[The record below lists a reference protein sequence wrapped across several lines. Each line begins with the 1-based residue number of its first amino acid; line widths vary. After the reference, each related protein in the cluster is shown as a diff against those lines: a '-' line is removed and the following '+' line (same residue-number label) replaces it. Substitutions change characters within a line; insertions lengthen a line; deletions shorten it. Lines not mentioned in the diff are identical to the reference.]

1 MVKSRKIAVDILRTA
16 FFLCIGVF
24 LIWLVVK
31 NLTEKDRIEIMQ
43 SFSQA
48 NAGSIALVILIGLLS
63 HASRAIR
70 WQIMIEPLGHKPGF
84 LNTVMAVLVG
94 YLANLAVPRLGE
106 VSRCGILKKYEN
118 LPVDS
123 VLGTV
128 VVERIVDVLLL
139 MIVSAIT
146 VVWQFDVI
154 ASKIIEAYNALNAGD
169 QTQDGFSIGTLLLIS
184 IVTLFI
190 AIIVFRKQIAKSKI
204 ALKITG
210 VLKGFSVGL
219 KTITKLKSP
228 YLFVFHSVLIWVL
241 YFAGIL
247 AGFSALPE
255 TSTLGPGAAAA
266 ILFFGTF
273 AFILVQGGI
282 GAYQIIV
289 QNTLILYGISANVGY
304 ALGWIIWSSQTLTI
318 IAGGLLA
325 FVILPY
331 FNKKNG
337 LSSNHQQ

>member
-1 MVKSRKIAVDILRTA
+1 M
-16 FFLCIGVF
+16 
-24 LIWLVVK
+24 IWLVVK

-63 HASRAIR
+63 HVSRAIR

-146 VVWQFDVI
+146 VV
-154 ASKIIEAYNALNAGD
+154 
-169 QTQDGFSIGTLLLIS
+169 
-184 IVTLFI
+184 
-190 AIIVFRKQIAKSKI
+190 
-204 ALKITG
+204 
-210 VLKGFSVGL
+210 
-219 KTITKLKSP
+219 
-228 YLFVFHSVLIWVL
+228 
-241 YFAGIL
+241 
-247 AGFSALPE
+247 
-255 TSTLGPGAAAA
+255 
-266 ILFFGTF
+266 
-273 AFILVQGGI
+273 
-282 GAYQIIV
+282 
-289 QNTLILYGISANVGY
+289 
-304 ALGWIIWSSQTLTI
+304 
-318 IAGGLLA
+318 
-325 FVILPY
+325 
-331 FNKKNG
+331 
-337 LSSNHQQ
+337 